1 MDKQTSQGS
10 FVAHGHHDVMI
21 AAIGRLEHLGH
32 VHAAGAD
39 VKIKKILWT
48 GSKDLLH
55 VFVHGS
61 WRPGAADAKS
71 KGPAGGV
78 DHIKNDSTTNVVL

>member
-61 WRPGAADAKS
+61 
-71 KGPAGGV
+71 
-78 DHIKNDSTTNVVL
+78 